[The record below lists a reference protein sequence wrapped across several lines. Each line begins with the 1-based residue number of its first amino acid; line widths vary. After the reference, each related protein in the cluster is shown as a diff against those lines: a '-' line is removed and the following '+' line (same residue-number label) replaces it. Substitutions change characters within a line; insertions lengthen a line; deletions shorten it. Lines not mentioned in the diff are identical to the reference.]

1 MVVEATKIRSWT
13 WFRPFSL
20 GWNPWGWQC
29 VVSVSSGGYSMVVF
43 SAVLPG
49 LRCFS
54 LFGDGMRWFSDRVA
68 TCELEATALYID
80 YLFKMVISHSYLV
93 GGLEH
98 FLFSPIVGMM
108 IQSDFHIFQRGRY
121 TTNQLC
127 YACVFLLFPAWGF
140 IHIHPLASENVPNPS
155 ISGNQRVHVIF
166 PVCSDGL
173 LVVYPHKTTMYGKSS
188 N

>member
-1 MVVEATKIRSWT
+1 MLFLSLRVDIQWWFFLQFYRVSDVYLCLEMVRDD
-13 WFRPFSL
+13 FRI
-20 GWNPWGWQC
+20 
-29 VVSVSSGGYSMVVF
+29 
-43 SAVLPG
+43 
-49 LRCFS
+49 
-54 LFGDGMRWFSDRVA
+54 
-68 TCELEATALYID
+68 ELLLANWKPLALYID